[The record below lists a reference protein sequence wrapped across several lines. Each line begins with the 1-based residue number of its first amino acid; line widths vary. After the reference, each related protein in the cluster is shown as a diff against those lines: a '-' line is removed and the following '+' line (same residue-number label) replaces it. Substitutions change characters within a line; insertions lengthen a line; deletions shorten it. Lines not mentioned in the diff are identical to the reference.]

1 MFYHQM
7 SAYENVK
14 LHSFPSLTS
23 AAIFQI
29 MIIVKRLIQSDL
41 TKILLFL
48 ILTTVCAAAITP
60 LLYDA
65 GKMIAEVA
73 EARSRNPIVTWFA
86 QKCGQANLP
95 QYFNRGLLLCAL
107 LLAGPFLMWLRL
119 GKEARQPR
127 RNPWRIRL
135 PNRSIAQDQGQPLVR
150 NPKAKF
156 HFTTGFLLAGSLMLL
171 MVWLLL
177 QTGWFALIHPI
188 DWISVTRSSIFSAA
202 FTGVI
207 EEWIFRGVILGI
219 LLRSMRP
226 TMAIVTTSLFFASV
240 HFLIPLDGVTVLKP
254 GDLDSGFRLI
264 SLIIER
270 FSHPQT
276 FFFGF
281 IYLFAMGLIL
291 AYARY
296 RTSSLWL
303 PMGLHIG
310 GLFIHRLFHQTAEFS
325 GEHLASVDVF
335 IGHDRQSG
343 ILPLTVLIAM
353 GLLVHVFAQVSAE
366 KLALAD

>member
-1 MFYHQM
+1 M
-7 SAYENVK
+7 
-14 LHSFPSLTS
+14 T
-23 AAIFQI
+23 
-29 MIIVKRLIQSDL
+29 IVKRLIQSDL

-73 EARSRNPIVTWFA
+73 EARSSNPILIWFA

-95 QYFNRGLLLCAL
+95 QYFNRALILCAL
-107 LLAGPFLMWLRL
+107 ILAGPFLMWLKL

-135 PNRSIAQDQGQPLVR
+135 PNRSIAQDQGQALSH
-150 NPKAKF
+150 NPKAWL
-156 HFTTGFLLAGSLMLL
+156 HFATGFLLAGSLMLL

-177 QTGWFALIHPI
+177 QTGWMALIDPI
-188 DWISVTRSSIFSAA
+188 AWVSSTRSSLLSAA

-226 TMAIVTTSLFFASV
+226 TIAIVTTSLFFASV

-254 GDLDSGFRLI
+254 GDLDSGFRMI
-264 SLIIER
+264 SLVTQR
-270 FSHPQT
+270 FLHPQT
-276 FFFGF
+276 FLLSF
-281 IYLFAMGLIL
+281 IHLFAMGLIL

-303 PMGLHIG
+303 PIGLHIG
-310 GLFIHRLFHQTAEFS
+310 GLFIHRLFHKTAEFS

-343 ILPLTVLIAM
+343 ILPLTVLIVMA
-353 GLLVHVFAQVSAE
+353 LLVHVFAQISTE
-366 KLALAD
+366 KTALAD

>member
-1 MFYHQM
+1 
-7 SAYENVK
+7 
-14 LHSFPSLTS
+14 
-23 AAIFQI
+23 

-73 EARSRNPIVTWFA
+73 EARGTNPILIWFA
-86 QKCGQANLP
+86 QKCDQADLP
-95 QYFNRGLLLCAL
+95 QYFNRALLLCAL

-135 PNRSIAQDQGQPLVR
+135 PNRSIAQDQGQALSR
-150 NPKAKF
+150 NPKATL

-177 QTGWFALIHPI
+177 QTGWFALIQPI
-188 DWISVTRSSIFSAA
+188 DWMSVSRSSFFSAA
-202 FTGVI
+202 FTGVV
-207 EEWIFRGVILGI
+207 EEWVFRGVILGI
-219 LLRSMRP
+219 LLRCMRP

-240 HFLIPLDGVTVLKP
+240 HFLMPLDGVTVLKP
-254 GDLDSGFRLI
+254 GDLDSGFRMI
-264 SLIIER
+264 SLVAQR
-270 FSHPQT
+270 FLHPQT
-276 FFFGF
+276 FFLSF
-281 IYLFAMGLIL
+281 IHLFAMGLIL

-303 PMGLHIG
+303 PIGLHIG
-310 GLFIHRLFHQTAEFS
+310 GLFIHKLFHQTAEFS
-325 GEHLASVDVF
+325 SENLAAVDVF

-343 ILPLTVLIAM
+343 ILPLTILIAM
-353 GLLVHVFAQVSAE
+353 GLLVHVFAQVSVE
-366 KLALAD
+366 KTALTD